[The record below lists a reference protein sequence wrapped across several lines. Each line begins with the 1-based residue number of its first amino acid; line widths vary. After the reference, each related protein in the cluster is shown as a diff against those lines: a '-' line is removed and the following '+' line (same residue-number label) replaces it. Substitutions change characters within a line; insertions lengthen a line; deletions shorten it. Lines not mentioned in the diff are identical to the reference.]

1 MPPPRPSV
9 LLLPLLVAVLLPPA
23 AAAAAAAAKHRHASA
38 SSPAAALPASYL
50 GVSWASNLTLLG
62 SASLLPGAAAVALTT
77 PTRDGIGA
85 GRALF
90 SEPVRLL
97 IPSSAAPA
105 SFFTRFTFRITPAP
119 TYGDG
124 LAFLLTSS
132 RTFLGASNG
141 FLGLFPSSS
150 ASDEGEADLRGV
162 TTVAV
167 EFDTHRD
174 VALRDL
180 DGNHVALDAGS
191 IFSVASASPGVD
203 LRAGVPITAW
213 VEYRAP
219 RRRLSVWLS
228 YSPFRRPA
236 KPALSADADLS
247 GLLRTFMYAGFSASN
262 GNGAA
267 LHFIERWT
275 FRTFGFAN
283 SSHASP
289 PSEPQSP
296 HNKSQLPHN
305 KPQLLTGNHQNQHH
319 HHQHNLLYKVLGGVL
334 GGMVVL
340 VFVISGSVVW
350 LTRPIRRP
358 SEERMVPSEEKP
370 SGTMSMEVV
379 RAATKGFDS
388 GNVIGVGGSGATV
401 YEGVLQ
407 SGSRVAVKRFQA
419 IWPFTKAFASEL
431 AAMLNCPN
439 HPNLVRLAGWCCSKD
454 ELVLVYEFMP
464 NGNLDCALHA
474 LGGATLP
481 WEARFR
487 AVLGIASALE
497 YLHDGCDQRILHRDV
512 KSSNVLL
519 DGEFN
524 ARLGDFGLARLV
536 SHGGL
541 PHTTQPAGTLGYL
554 APEYAHS
561 GVATERS
568 DVYSFGVLAL
578 EVATGRRPTERRINV
593 VDWVWVLWGRRRLI
607 DAADQRLQ
615 GRFVAE
621 EMRRVLLVGLS
632 CVHPDC
638 RKRPGMRRVVK
649 MLDGT
654 APLTLVPDKKPPVTL
669 QTPVNQASSMNS
681 VDTVNTAFY
690 SCR

>member
-1 MPPPRPSV
+1 MTTPRPSV
-9 LLLPLLVAVLLPPA
+9 LTLLLLLAVKIPPA
-23 AAAAAAAAKHRHASA
+23 ATAAKHRHASESA
-38 SSPAAALPASYL
+38 PAPPASYL
-50 GVSWASNLTLLG
+50 VSWASNLTLLG
-62 SASLLPGAAAVALTT
+62 SASLHLGATAVALTT
-77 PTRDGIGA
+77 PSRDGVGA

-90 SEPVRLL
+90 SEPVRLFV
-97 IPSSAAPA
+97 PSSSAAA
-105 SFFTRFTFRITPAP
+105 SFSTRFTFRITPAP

-141 FLGLFPSSS
+141 FLGLFPSST
-150 ASDEGEADLRGV
+150 ASNEGEADLRGV

-174 VALRDL
+174 VALRDP

-191 IFSVASASPGVD
+191 IFSIASANPGVD

-228 YSPFRRPA
+228 YSLRRPE

-247 GLLRTFMYAGFSASN
+247 GLLRTYMYAGFSASN

-267 LHFIERWT
+267 LHVVERWT

-283 SSHASP
+283 SSRASP
-289 PSEPQSP
+289 PSEPPAQP
-296 HNKSQLPHN
+296 NKALLPPN
-305 KPQLLTGNHQNQHH
+305 KPLLLTGNHQHDH
-319 HHQHNLLYKVLGGVL
+319 LIYKVLGGVL
-334 GGMVVL
+334 GGMALL
-340 VFVISGSVVW
+340 VFVIVTSAVW
-350 LTRPIRRP
+350 LSRPARRP
-358 SEERMVPSEEKP
+358 SEECTLPSEDKP
-370 SGTMSMEVV
+370 YGTMSMEVV
-379 RAATKGFDS
+379 RAATKSFDS
-388 GNVIGVGGSGATV
+388 GNVIGIGGSGATV
-401 YEGVLQ
+401 YDGVLP

-419 IWPFTKAFASEL
+419 IWPCTKSFVSEL

-454 ELVLVYEFMP
+454 ELVLIYEFMP
-464 NGNLDCALHA
+464 NGNLDRVLHTV
-474 LGGATLP
+474 GGATLP
-481 WEARFR
+481 WEARFM

-497 YLHDGCDQRILHRDV
+497 YLHDGCDRRILHRDV

-541 PHTTQPAGTLGYL
+541 PLTTQPAGTLGYL
-554 APEYAHS
+554 APEYVHS

-578 EVATGRRPTERRINV
+578 EVATGRRPTERGISV
-593 VDWVWVLWGRRRLI
+593 VDWVWVLWGRRRLV

-621 EMRRVLLVGLS
+621 EMRRILLVGLS

-654 APLTLVPDKKPPVTL
+654 APLTMVPDKKPPVML
-669 QTPVNQASSMNS
+669 QTQVNQASSMNS
-681 VDTVNTAFY
+681 VDTLNTAFY

>member
-9 LLLPLLVAVLLPPA
+9 LSLLLLVAVLLPPA
-23 AAAAAAAAKHRHASA
+23 AAAAMHRHTSA
-38 SSPAAALPASYL
+38 STPTPAPPASYL
-50 GVSWASNLTLLG
+50 RVSWASNLTLLG
-62 SASLLPGAAAVALTT
+62 SASLLPGATAVALTT
-77 PTRDGIGA
+77 PSRDGVGA

-97 IPSSAAPA
+97 VPSSTDPA
-105 SFFTRFTFRITPAP
+105 SFSTRFTFRITPAP

-150 ASDEGEADLRGV
+150 ASDEGEADLHGV

-174 VALRDL
+174 VALRDP

-228 YSPFRRPA
+228 YSPFRLPE
-236 KPALSADADLS
+236 KTALSADADLS

-267 LHFIERWT
+267 LHVVERWT

-289 PSEPQSP
+289 PSEPP
-296 HNKSQLPHN
+296 APPNKPLLPHN
-305 KPQLLTGNHQNQHH
+305 KPLLLTGNHQHQHH
-319 HHQHNLLYKVLGGVL
+319 HHNLLYKVLGGVL
-334 GGMVVL
+334 GGVVVL
-340 VFVISGSVVW
+340 VFVIGGSVVW
-350 LTRPIRRP
+350 LSRPIGHQ
-358 SEERMVPSEEKP
+358 SEERKVPSEDKP
-370 SGTMSMEVV
+370 YGTMSMEVV
-379 RAATKGFDS
+379 RAATKGFNS
-388 GNVIGVGGSGATV
+388 GNVISIGGSGATV

-419 IWPFTKAFASEL
+419 IWPCTKAFVSEL

-464 NGNLDCALHA
+464 NGNLDCALHTM
-474 LGGATLP
+474 GGATLP

-497 YLHDGCDQRILHRDV
+497 YLHDGCDHRILHRDV

-519 DGEFN
+519 DAEFN

-554 APEYAHS
+554 APEYVHS

-578 EVATGRRPTERRINV
+578 EVATGRRPTERGISV
-593 VDWVWVLWGRRRLI
+593 VDWVWVLWGRRRLV

-654 APLTLVPDKKPPVTL
+654 APLTLVPDKKPPVML
-669 QTPVNQASSMNS
+669 QTQVNQASSMNS
-681 VDTVNTAFY
+681 VDTINTAFY

>member
-1 MPPPRPSV
+1 MPPPRLSV
-9 LLLPLLVAVLLPPA
+9 LLLLLLLYLPPA
-23 AAAAAAAAKHRHASA
+23 
-38 SSPAAALPASYL
+38 PTGASYL
-50 GVSWASNLTLLG
+50 LVSWATNLTLLG
-62 SASLLPGAAAVALTT
+62 SASLLPGASAVALTT
-77 PTRDGIGA
+77 PSRDGVGA

-97 IPSSAAPA
+97 LPSSPSPA
-105 SFFTRFTFRITPAP
+105 SFSTRFTFRITPAP

-124 LAFLLTSS
+124 LTFLLTSS

-141 FLGLFPSSS
+141 FLGLFSSSS
-150 ASDEGEADLRGV
+150 ASDEGEVDLRGV
-162 TTVAV
+162 TTVAI

-174 VALRDL
+174 VALRDP
-180 DGNHVALDAGS
+180 DSNHVALDAGS

-219 RRRLSVWLS
+219 RRHLSVWLS
-228 YSPFRRPA
+228 YSSFRRPD

-247 GLLRTFMYAGFSASN
+247 GLLRTYMYAGFSASN

-267 LHFIERWT
+267 LHIVERWT
-275 FRTFGFAN
+275 FHTFGFAN
-283 SSHASP
+283 SSRALP
-289 PSEPQSP
+289 PSQPP
-296 HNKSQLPHN
+296 APPN
-305 KPQLLTGNHQNQHH
+305 KPLLPPNKPLLLTGNHQHRQHH
-319 HHQHNLLYKVLGGVL
+319 HHLVYKVLGGVL
-334 GGMVVL
+334 GGVVLL
-340 VFVISGSVVW
+340 VFVIVGSVVW
-350 LTRPIRRP
+350 LCRPIGHV
-358 SEERMVPSEEKP
+358 SEEGTMPSKDKP
-370 SGTMSMEVV
+370 YGTMSMDVV
-379 RAATKGFDS
+379 HAATKGFDS

-401 YEGVLQ
+401 YKGVLP

-419 IWPFTKAFASEL
+419 IWPCTKAFVSEL

-464 NGNLDCALHA
+464 NGNLDCALHTM
-474 LGGATLP
+474 GRATLP

-497 YLHDGCDQRILHRDV
+497 YLHDGCDRRILHRDV

-541 PHTTQPAGTLGYL
+541 PLTTQPAGTLGYL
-554 APEYAHS
+554 APEYVHS

-578 EVATGRRPTERRINV
+578 EVATGRRPTERGISV
-593 VDWVWVLWGRRRLI
+593 VDWVWVLWGRRRLA

-638 RKRPGMRRVVK
+638 RKRPAMRRVVK

-654 APLTLVPDKKPPVTL
+654 APLTLVADKKPPVLL
-669 QTPVNQASSMNS
+669 QTQVNQASSINS

>member
-1 MPPPRPSV
+1 MPTPRASLLT
-9 LLLPLLVAVLLPPA
+9 LLLLLAVQLPPA
-23 AAAAAAAAKHRHASA
+23 AAASKHRHASESA
-38 SSPAAALPASYL
+38 PAPPASYFL
-50 GVSWASNLTLLG
+50 VSWASNLTLLG
-62 SASLLPGAAAVALTT
+62 SASIQPGATAVALTT
-77 PTRDGIGA
+77 PSHDGVGA

-90 SEPVRLL
+90 SEPVRLFV
-97 IPSSAAPA
+97 PSSSAAA
-105 SFFTRFTFRITPAP
+105 SFSTRFTFRITPAP
-119 TYGDG
+119 TFGDG

-150 ASDEGEADLRGV
+150 ASDEGEADLGGV
-162 TTVAV
+162 TTVAI

-174 VALRDL
+174 VALRDP

-213 VEYRAP
+213 VEYRAR

-228 YSPFRRPA
+228 YSPFRRPE

-247 GLLRTFMYAGFSASN
+247 GLMRTYMYAGFSASN

-267 LHFIERWT
+267 LHVVERWT
-275 FRTFGFAN
+275 FRTFGLAN
-283 SSHASP
+283 SSRASP
-289 PSEPQSP
+289 PSEPPTEPSKP
-296 HNKSQLPHN
+296 LLPPN
-305 KPQLLTGNHQNQHH
+305 KPQLLTGNHK
-319 HHQHNLLYKVLGGVL
+319 HQHLIYKVVGGVI
-334 GGMVVL
+334 GGIVLL
-340 VFVISGSVVW
+340 VFAIVASVVW
-350 LTRPIRRP
+350 FSKPVRRP
-358 SEERMVPSEEKP
+358 SEEEERTVTSEDKP
-370 SGTMSMEVV
+370 YGTMSMEVV

-388 GNVIGVGGSGATV
+388 GNVIGIGGSGATV
-401 YEGVLQ
+401 YEGVLP

-419 IWPFTKAFASEL
+419 IWPCTKSFVSEL

-439 HPNLVRLAGWCCSKD
+439 HPNLVRLAGWCCSKA

-464 NGNLDCALHA
+464 NGNLDSALHTM
-474 LGGATLP
+474 GGATLP

-487 AVLGIASALE
+487 AVLGMASALE
-497 YLHDGCDQRILHRDV
+497 YLHDGCDRRILHRDV
-512 KSSNVLL
+512 KTSNVLL

-541 PHTTQPAGTLGYL
+541 PLTTQPAGTLGYL
-554 APEYAHS
+554 APEYVHS

-578 EVATGRRPTERRINV
+578 EVATGRRPTERGISV
-593 VDWVWVLWGRRRLI
+593 VDWVWGLWGRRRLV

-654 APLTLVPDKKPPVTL
+654 APLTMVPDKKPPVLL
-669 QTPVNQASSMNS
+669 QTQVDEASSMNS
-681 VDTVNTAFY
+681 VDTVNTTFY

>member
-1 MPPPRPSV
+1 MTTRPSV
-9 LLLPLLVAVLLPPA
+9 LTLLLLLAVQLPP
-23 AAAAAAAAKHRHASA
+23 AAAAAAKHRHASESA
-38 SSPAAALPASYL
+38 PAPPASYL
-50 GVSWASNLTLLG
+50 LVSWASNLTLLG
-62 SASLLPGAAAVALTT
+62 SASLHLGATAVALTT
-77 PTRDGIGA
+77 PSRDGVGA

-90 SEPVRLL
+90 SEPVRLFV
-97 IPSSAAPA
+97 PSSSAAA
-105 SFFTRFTFRITPAP
+105 SFSTRFTFRITPAP

-174 VALRDL
+174 VALRDP

-228 YSPFRRPA
+228 YSSFRRPE

-247 GLLRTFMYAGFSASN
+247 GLLRTYMYAGFSASN

-267 LHFIERWT
+267 LHVIERWT

-283 SSHASP
+283 SSRASP
-289 PSEPQSP
+289 PSEPPAQP
-296 HNKSQLPHN
+296 NKALLPPN
-305 KPQLLTGNHQNQHH
+305 KPLLLTGNHQHH
-319 HHQHNLLYKVLGGVL
+319 HLIYKVLGGVL
-334 GGMVVL
+334 GGMVLL
-340 VFVISGSVVW
+340 VFAIVASVVW
-350 LTRPIRRP
+350 LSRPARRP
-358 SEERMVPSEEKP
+358 SEERTVPSEDKP
-370 SGTMSMEVV
+370 YGTMSMEVV
-379 RAATKGFDS
+379 RAATKSFDS
-388 GNVIGVGGSGATV
+388 GNVIGIGGSGATV
-401 YEGVLQ
+401 YEGVLP

-419 IWPFTKAFASEL
+419 IWPCTKSFVSEL

-439 HPNLVRLAGWCCSKD
+439 HPNLVRLTGWCCSKD

-464 NGNLDCALHA
+464 NGNLDCALHTM
-474 LGGATLP
+474 GGATLP

-497 YLHDGCDQRILHRDV
+497 YLHDGCDRRILHRDV

-541 PHTTQPAGTLGYL
+541 PLTTQPAGTLGYL
-554 APEYAHS
+554 APEYVHS

-578 EVATGRRPTERRINV
+578 EVATGRRPTERGISV
-593 VDWVWVLWGRRRLI
+593 VDWVWVLWGRRRLV

-615 GRFVAE
+615 GQFVAE
-621 EMRRVLLVGLS
+621 EMRRILLVGLS

-654 APLTLVPDKKPPVTL
+654 APLTMVPDKKPPVML
-669 QTPVNQASSMNS
+669 QTQVNQGSSMNS
-681 VDTVNTAFY
+681 ADTVNTAFY